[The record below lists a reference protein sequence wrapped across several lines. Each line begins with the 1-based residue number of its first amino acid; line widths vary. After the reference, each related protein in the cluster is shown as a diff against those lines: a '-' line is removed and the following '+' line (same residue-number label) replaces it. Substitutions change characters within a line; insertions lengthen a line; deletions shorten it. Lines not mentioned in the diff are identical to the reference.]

1 MNLIFKVRDLRKNK
15 SVDIRLEEGRI
26 LDLQA
31 KLWNME
37 MSHLGLRSLFTAGG
51 DAQITFPGECASSL
65 DTSGPAN
72 RPWHNNFDLNPLL
85 L

>member
-1 MNLIFKVRDLRKNK
+1 
-15 SVDIRLEEGRI
+15 
-26 LDLQA
+26 
-31 KLWNME
+31 ME